1 MSVQEEK
8 ATPEVLEEE
17 EIAAESTAKSED
29 TGKKHVRGPKEGP
42 MPVKP
47 KEKKKDKDS
56 GYEKAKDYV
65 EGVISEAKKIT
76 WPDRDE
82 VLKWSMI
89 VLCAVSFFTL
99 FTFLVDNFIAS
110 PAVTAL
116 SGFASG
122 EGFGRKAIMLTV
134 LFFASGLGTAAGVM
148 LHSGGDQSGISDG
161 LAMSITGGSGVAEKN
176 LDRITVA
183 LALLFIVSIVLMMI
197 WFPVG
202 TIATA

>member
-1 MSVQEEK
+1 MSFEEEK
-8 ATPEVLEEE
+8 DVSEELKEAQEVT
-17 EIAAESTAKSED
+17 ADTAETK
-29 TGKKHVRGPKEGP
+29 GKKHIRGPKEGP

-65 EGVISEAKKIT
+65 EGVIGEAKKVT

-82 VLKWSMI
+82 VLKWSVI

-110 PAVTAL
+110 PIVTAVA
-116 SGFASG
+116 GFAAG

-148 LHSGGDQSGISDG
+148 LHAGGDQSGISDG
-161 LAMSITGGSGVAEKN
+161 LAMNITGGSGVAERN
-176 LDRITVA
+176 LDRITVV
-183 LALLFIVSIVLMMI
+183 LALLFIVSIVLMML

-202 TIATA
+202 TIVSGA